1 MPSSLSDTTT
11 SKTWP
16 RRKACRDPVTPVT
29 QRRRQLTRGA
39 GELPTSADTPAT
51 VRVSHLHR
59 AEHLTQNRQEARLLK
74 PRDQFVDE
82 SASLTD
88 LVTCRGSVT
97 DSMATLLDSIGDLN
111 KSVLSSD
118 NKAVYG
124 MVDKSCHN
132 HSGLLLCVARKREEN
147 ASMLMLL

>member
-1 MPSSLSDTTT
+1 
-11 SKTWP
+11 
-16 RRKACRDPVTPVT
+16 
-29 QRRRQLTRGA
+29 
-39 GELPTSADTPAT
+39 
-51 VRVSHLHR
+51 
-59 AEHLTQNRQEARLLK
+59 
-74 PRDQFVDE
+74 
-82 SASLTD
+82 
-88 LVTCRGSVT
+88 
-97 DSMATLLDSIGDLN
+97 MATLLDSIGDLN